1 MLDDLLIAYLHTCE
15 DPVLYTSG
23 RVLRF
28 GGDVTLCGAL
38 FNAEHPSLQ
47 SVPSLALR
55 DSALFSFFFFLFL
68 PFFTPWH
75 ICQFHAAS
83 LIPTVLDIL
92 FHADGEG
99 SAPTVPLAAVK
110 I

>member
-55 DSALFSFFFFLFL
+55 DSALFSFFAVFHSLAYL
-68 PFFTPWH
+68 PVPCSIPDSDRFGHSVPRRWGRQ
-75 ICQFHAAS
+75 CPNRSAS
-83 LIPTVLDIL
+83 CR
-92 FHADGEG
+92 
-99 SAPTVPLAAVK
+99 
-110 I
+110 